1 MSRTPPWNRPLPDRP
16 PDAWGRKAPLLPP
29 TSPAP
34 LSRDEPWL
42 RHVARGCIFL
52 TGAFFA
58 LILSAALAYSGS
70 VPAALVL
77 AVLGLAPAS
86 IVCWALAA
94 TKAGDKWTAG
104 YLSVWVAGI
113 VIATLR
119 DLLVSTL

>member
-1 MSRTPPWNRPLPDRP
+1 MSRTTWNRPLPDRR
-16 PDAWGRKAPLLPP
+16 PDSWGRIPPLLPP

-34 LSRDEPWL
+34 LSRDEPWP
-42 RHVARGCIFL
+42 RHLARGCIFL

-58 LILSAALAYSGS
+58 PTLSTVLAYSGS
-70 VPAALVL
+70 VPAPLVL

-86 IVCWALAA
+86 IACWALAA

-104 YLSVWVAGI
+104 YLSVGVAGI